1 MQDGDG
7 REASRSH
14 EVLALLQRGA
24 ESANELLGENERLR
38 SRIAELEEQGRP
50 AASGGARHG
59 YEAQAALRASARGTP
74 IDQRLR
80 ELEDENR
87 QLAERHVQ
95 LEEVN
100 TQLVNLYVASSQ
112 LHSTLELTE
121 VLRII
126 TEIVVNLVGAEK
138 LAVYAVDERTN
149 TLSAVAVEGAEPGE
163 LPKYDLGEGVVGSA
177 AASGEV
183 YFQPDGDPSD
193 PERPLVCIPLRMR
206 DRAIGAVVIYRL
218 LEHKPAFTARDHELF
233 RLLGE
238 HAATALLA
246 AQLYLQSRR
255 KLDLFQGLCD
265 LLVK

>member
-1 MQDGDG
+1 MRDGNG
-7 REASRSH
+7 TGSSRPH
-14 EVLALLQRGA
+14 EVLALLKRGA
-24 ESANELLGENERLR
+24 ESASELLGENERLR
-38 SRIAELEEQGRP
+38 SRIAELEQQVSQP
-50 AASGGARHG
+50 APLPEHG
-59 YEAQAALRASARGTP
+59 AQAALRAADASTP

-80 ELEDENR
+80 DLEEENR
-87 QLAERHVQ
+87 QLAERQVQ

-100 TQLVNLYVASSQ
+100 GQLVNLYVASSQ

-138 LAVYAVDERTN
+138 LAVYALDERTN
-149 TLSAVAVEGAEPGE
+149 TLSAVTVEGTEAGE
-163 LPKYDLGEGVVGSA
+163 LPKYELGDGIVGSA
-177 AASGEV
+177 AATGEV

-193 PERPLVCIPLRMR
+193 PGAPLVCIPLRMQE
-206 DRAIGAVVIYRL
+206 RAVGAVVIYRL